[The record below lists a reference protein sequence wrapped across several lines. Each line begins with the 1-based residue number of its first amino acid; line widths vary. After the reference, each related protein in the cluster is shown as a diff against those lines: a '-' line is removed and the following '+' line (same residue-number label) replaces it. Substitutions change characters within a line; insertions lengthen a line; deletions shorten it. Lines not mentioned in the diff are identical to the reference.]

1 MRNGRVFESIWG
13 TFLSGLFTVLPIA
26 ITLYLIG
33 WLASLAES
41 VFGVIPEAV
50 LPEPWYVPGMGILL
64 GIGVVFLF
72 GAFLKAYIFRRLVER
87 GERALQN
94 TPVIKTIYT
103 GLRDLL
109 DFVTHARDR
118 GDLKR
123 VVSVELQPDVS
134 VIGFVTD
141 DHAADA
147 FPELA
152 FKGDERDHLV
162 SVYLPMGYQVG
173 GYTLYLP
180 ASRLTTLDLTIEEAM
195 RVVLTAGVN
204 RPRRANGP
212 EVAPESDTDADT
224 GAAAGAGPVSRP

>member
-1 MRNGRVFESIWG
+1 MSAQGRVFESVWG
-13 TFLSGLFTVLPIA
+13 TFLSGLLTLLPIA

-33 WLASLAES
+33 WLASLLES
-41 VFGVIPEAV
+41 LFGVIPEAI
-50 LPEPWYVPGMGILL
+50 LPESWYVPGMGILL
-64 GIGVVFLF
+64 GVVVIFLV
-72 GAFLKAYIFRRLVER
+72 GAFLKAWIFRRLIEK
-87 GERALQN
+87 GEEVLEN
-94 TPVIKTIYT
+94 LPVVKTVYT

-109 DFVTHARDR
+109 DFVSNARER

-123 VVSVELQPDVS
+123 VVSVEIQPGVS

-141 DHAADA
+141 DHAGES

-152 FKGDERDHLV
+152 VDGDDADHLV

-180 ASRLTTLDLTIEEAM
+180 TSRLKTLDLTVEEAM

-204 RPRRANGP
+204 RPRRPDEGP
-212 EVAPESDTDADT
+212 TVVSPAGTQP
-224 GAAAGAGPVSRP
+224 AAGDSPSAS

>member
-1 MRNGRVFESIWG
+1 MNAQGRIFQSVWG
-13 TFLSGLFTVLPIA
+13 TFLSGLLTLLPIA

-33 WLASLAES
+33 WLASMLES
-41 VFGVIPEAV
+41 LFGVVPEAI
-50 LPEPWYVPGMGILL
+50 LPEEWYVPGMGILL
-64 GIGVVFLF
+64 GVVVIFLV
-72 GAFLKAYIFRRLVER
+72 GAFLKAWIFRALLER
-87 GERALQN
+87 GERALEN
-94 TPVIKTIYT
+94 TPVVKTIYT

-109 DFVTHARDR
+109 DFVTNARER

-123 VVSVELQPDVS
+123 VVSVEIQTGVR

-141 DHAADA
+141 DHAGDS

-152 FKGDERDHLV
+152 LDGDTDDHLV

-204 RPRRANGP
+204 RPRRA
-212 EVAPESDTDADT
+212 TDPTVVSPDHSP
-224 GAAAGAGPVSRP
+224 AAASESPSR